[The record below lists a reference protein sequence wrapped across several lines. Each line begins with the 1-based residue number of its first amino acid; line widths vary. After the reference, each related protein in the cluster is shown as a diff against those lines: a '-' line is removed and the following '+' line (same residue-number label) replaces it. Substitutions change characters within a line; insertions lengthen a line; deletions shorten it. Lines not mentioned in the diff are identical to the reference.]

1 MYKKQKY
8 ANNIYEVDIMKEKNV
23 QKGEKIRKLKKDIY
37 NTEFSLYEE
46 LTNSPII
53 EKNRLMFNKLNEDY
67 KKRENN

>member
-23 QKGEKIRKLKKDIY
+23 QKEEKVRKLKEDKYD
-37 NTEFSLYEE
+37 TEFSLYEE

-53 EKNRLMFNKLNEDY
+53 EKNRLFFNKLNEDY
-67 KKRENN
+67 KKKK